1 MTAVEIHHDEVQHGL
16 NRDQV
21 ELVKRTIAKGV
32 TTDELALFVQV
43 CNRTGLDPF
52 ARQIYAISRFDK
64 REGRDVMSIQVSID
78 GARLTAQRSG
88 HYRGQ
93 LGPEWCGP
101 DGVWRD
107 AWLSAEPPAAARVG
121 VLRDDF
127 DAPLWSV
134 ARFGSYAQ
142 RSATW
147 SAMPEV
153 MIAKCSEMLSLR
165 RAFPAELSGLYSAEE
180 MGQATSEALPEH
192 KPTVLANAATHVAIR
207 AAIKGL
213 SPDALGNLQ
222 KWWIEVHMPPIS
234 KADRLSE
241 AEANAVLAALEDL
254 EAEPVVTNLDH
265 MLEDREPE
273 DPEDEA
279 YTDLQRR
286 YLALMPTRRKQADK
300 LASDAVL
307 CPVTAAVDPG
317 EQASWSKL
325 LDGVEAEAQAQYPPF
340 PDPAVDGGPS

>member
-1 MTAVEIHHDEVQHGL
+1 VTAVEVHQENVEVHRGLSHDQI
-16 NRDQV
+16 

-32 TTDELALFVQV
+32 TDDELALFVQV

-134 ARFGSYAQ
+134 ARYGSYAQ

-180 MGQATSEALPEH
+180 MGQALPEASPVEA
-192 KPTVLANAATHVAIR
+192 PTWAGIN
-207 AAIKGL
+207 
-213 SPDALGNLQ
+213 
-222 KWWIEVHMPPIS
+222 
-234 KADRLSE
+234 
-241 AEANAVLAALEDL
+241 EDQAKEMGWASL
-254 EAEPVVTNLDH
+254 
-265 MLEDREPE
+265 
-273 DPEDEA
+273 DEA
-279 YTDLQRR
+279 GQEHRDYTTTFTELSTAQQQDLKARKTKLGIGWPMSRDELTTVARLLPEVAAQR
-286 YLALMPTRRKQADK
+286 AKQRA
-300 LASDAVL
+300 
-307 CPVTAAVDPG
+307 
-317 EQASWSKL
+317 
-325 LDGVEAEAQAQYPPF
+325 PF
-340 PDPAVDGGPS
+340 PDPDETGVPGDSNEASS